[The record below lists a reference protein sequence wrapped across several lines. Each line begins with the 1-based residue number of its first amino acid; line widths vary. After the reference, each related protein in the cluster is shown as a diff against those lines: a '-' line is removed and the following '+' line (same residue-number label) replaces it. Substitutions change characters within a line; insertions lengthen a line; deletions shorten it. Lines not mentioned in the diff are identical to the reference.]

1 LSNESYGE
9 AMSESYDSL
18 NSDIDY
24 SAWADF
30 LCDCM
35 ERFAKIEVK
44 HICEIACGTGKMS
57 TLLSKRGYKVTAS
70 DLSEEM
76 LCLAENRAR
85 EENCRNLTLTKQD
98 MRSFTAANKAQA
110 VVCLLDSV
118 NCLLKPSDVKMCFE
132 SAAKI
137 LDDGGVFLFDVNSK
151 YKFENVYSDNA
162 YVLEDDNVL
171 CAWENYYNEK
181 THICDFY
188 LSFFKERNNGLY
200 ERNDEHRRER
210 MYTKRS
216 LEKYLSES
224 GFEVCG
230 VFSDFDFSKGDEA
243 KDERLY
249 FAAIKRKNNGVKNA

>member
-1 LSNESYGE
+1 MSNESYGE

-24 SAWADF
+24 VSWADF
-30 LCDCM
+30 LEECIK
-35 ERFAKIEVK
+35 RFSETEVK

-57 TLLSKRGYKVTAS
+57 VILSKRGYKLTSS
-70 DLSEEM
+70 DLSEDM
-76 LCLAENRAR
+76 LCFAEMRAR
-85 EENCRNLTLTKQD
+85 EENCKNITFTKQD
-98 MRSFTAANKAQA
+98 MRSFTASNKAGA

-118 NCLLKPSDVKMCFE
+118 NCLLKPDEVKQCFA

-137 LDDGGVFLFDVNSK
+137 LVDGGVFLFDVNSK
-151 YKFENVYSDNA
+151 YKFENIYADNA
-162 YVLEDDNVL
+162 YVLENENVL

-188 LSFFKERNNGLY
+188 LSFFKERSDGLY

-210 MYTKRS
+210 MYTVRS
-216 LEKYLSES
+216 IEKYLAES
-224 GFEVCG
+224 GLSLCG
-230 VFSDFDFSKGDEA
+230 VFSDFDFTKGDET

-249 FAAIKRKNNGVKNA
+249 FAAVKNK